1 MPPRKGISMARSIRS
16 RPLYLLLALA
26 LMAAPALAARHRES
40 QPARKAAAP
49 SLIADAWTGFLRIF
63 APSGAEMDPN
73 GAKAG
78 QPATPLT
85 TSSIQPPPTTDLGGQ
100 MDPDG

>member
-26 LMAAPALAARHRES
+26 IVAAPALAARHRES
-40 QPARKAAAP
+40 QPVRKAPP
-49 SLIADAWTGFLRIF
+49 SLAAQAWTELLRLF
-63 APSGAEMDPN
+63 APLGAEMDLN

-85 TSSIQPPPTTDLGGQ
+85 TSTIQPPPTTDLGGQ